1 MPALKRTVISE
12 VLLVPSVLWPLVGG
26 VAAGLL
32 AWASGG
38 NVILSLVAA
47 VGILGGIGW
56 MLLRS
61 GLQVEKI
68 ANKAM
73 QAAQQSQRA
82 EENRQLDA
90 LAEQLRTDRD
100 HRTQDYLSLLR
111 SLRSDF
117 EAAAA
122 GEGVRIRSAHMS
134 EQLSLAFNMIVD
146 QLRQS
151 YRLWERSEQLVG
163 ETRENTLAERE
174 TLLSQTKLTLDR
186 YQAVVDR
193 FRAMVK
199 KEEGADLKDLQQ
211 ELEATLRIARRTEER
226 MQELEKPTASYN
238 TFTRE

>member
-1 MPALKRTVISE
+1 
-12 VLLVPSVLWPLVGG
+12 
-26 VAAGLL
+26 
-32 AWASGG
+32 
-38 NVILSLVAA
+38 
-47 VGILGGIGW
+47 
-56 MLLRS
+56 MLLRA
-61 GLQVEKI
+61 GLQVETI

-73 QAAQQSQRA
+73 QAAEQSQRA
-82 EENRQLDA
+82 EENHQLDA

-111 SLRSDF
+111 SLRSEF

-122 GEGVRIRSAHMS
+122 DEGVRIRGAQIS

-151 YRLWERSEQLVG
+151 YRLWEQSEQVVG

-174 TLLSQTKLTLDR
+174 TLLSQTKLTLER
-186 YQAVVDR
+186 YQAIVEQ
-193 FRAMVK
+193 FGAMVK
-199 KEEGADLKDLQQ
+199 KEEGSDLQGLQQ

-226 MQELEKPTASYN
+226 MQELENPSASYN